1 MDDGIAFTDSIEEF
15 FILLADVR
23 YVLKAF
29 YIKDEDSFSASEEAL
44 LESYEEYLDYESRYN
59 TFAGLAN
66 GTNAE
71 ILNYVDVLAG
81 F

>member
-1 MDDGIAFTDSIEEF
+1 MDDGIAFTDFIVDF
-15 FILLADVR
+15 YILLADVK

-29 YIKDEDSFSASEEAL
+29 YIRDENSFSASEEDL
-44 LESYEEYLDYESRYN
+44 LEAYEEYLDYESRYN

-66 GTNAE
+66 KTNKE
-71 ILNYVDVLAG
+71 MLDYVDVLAG